1 MEGAINGEDIE
12 LIIKVNVNND
22 LMKVRVDI
30 KVKNDRE
37 RKFGSFD

>member
-22 LMKVRVDI
+22 LMKVRVEY
-30 KVKNDRE
+30 KGKNDRE